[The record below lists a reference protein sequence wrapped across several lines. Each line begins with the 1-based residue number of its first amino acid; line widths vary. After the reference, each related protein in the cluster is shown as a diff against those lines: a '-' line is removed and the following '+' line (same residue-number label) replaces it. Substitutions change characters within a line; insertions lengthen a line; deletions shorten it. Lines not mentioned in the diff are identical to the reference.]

1 MERQTEQ
8 PDLWQDRE
16 RAESVLTR
24 LKGLKRRYEPWQKLR
39 AEVTDLAELYELA
52 VAEEAADLESEI
64 SATAA
69 DLRRTCADLQQLE
82 WMAGPHDAAGCF
94 LTVHAGAGGTEACDW
109 VAMLLRM
116 YTRWAEGH
124 KFKAEIIDL
133 MEVEGGVKSVTAEV
147 AGDYAFGFL
156 RAESGIHRLVRISPF
171 DASKRRHT
179 SFASVAASP
188 VIDDS
193 IEVDTRP
200 EDLRVDTYRASGA
213 GGQHVNKT
221 DSAVR
226 MTHLPTGIVV
236 QCQNERSQHKNR
248 ATAMKVLR
256 SRLYDYFE
264 EQQRRERRNLE
275 GDKRDIS
282 WGNQIRSY
290 VFQPYT
296 LVKDHR
302 TKFESGNV
310 QAVMDGAIDPFITA
324 YLKHAWGH
332 RAALRR
338 SPTARAVS
346 ALPAPPVD
354 CAERSGRRAA
364 HPAAARRCGRGAA
377 GARSRRVCRTAAG
390 RSARRLAGG
399 LYRPAR
405 GPPGGGELLPRQR
418 HSASAAGTPG
428 PDSPAPADCRG
439 AARPR
444 SVGAGR
450 RRAHGERAPGGASAA
465 ARSAGIEAAPPPVL
479 WTSSSPRCAAGC
491 EELRALSPAELA
503 IAPHKP
509 LAMAAV
515 SGDDP
520 LLAAPRFSSL
530 QAVREADLDLL
541 ITGALEEVEGVLF
554 MELHAVDSNL
564 GPPGAQLPRRGAPG
578 GGRRRRRGVAA
589 AARAAPDRRA
599 VGDAHRAAD
608 AGAERGVCRRRICRR
623 RRHRGAVPD
632 ARARTGSASPPR
644 AMSRWSARWRWPA
657 AG

>member
-1 MERQTEQ
+1 MRELERQTEQ

-39 AEVTDLAELYELA
+39 ADVTDLAELYELA
-52 VAEEAADLESEI
+52 VAEEEADLETEI

-69 DLRRTCADLQQLE
+69 ALQRTCAELQQLE

-116 YTRWAEGH
+116 YTRWAERH
-124 KFKAEIIDL
+124 EFKVEIIDL

-156 RAESGIHRLVRISPF
+156 RAEGGIHRLVRISPF

-193 IEVDTRP
+193 IEVEIRP

-264 EQQRRERRNLE
+264 EQQRRERRDLE

-302 TKFESGNV
+302 TRFESGNV
-310 QAVMDGAIDPFITA
+310 QAVIDGAIDPFITA
-324 YLKHAWGH
+324 YLKHDGG
-332 RAALRR
+332 AL
-338 SPTARAVS
+338 
-346 ALPAPPVD
+346 
-354 CAERSGRRAA
+354 
-364 HPAAARRCGRGAA
+364 RGAA
-377 GARSRRVCRTAAG
+377 TQATGEG
-390 RSARRLAGG
+390 R
-399 LYRPAR
+399 
-405 GPPGGGELLPRQR
+405 
-418 HSASAAGTPG
+418 
-428 PDSPAPADCRG
+428 
-439 AARPR
+439 
-444 SVGAGR
+444 
-450 RRAHGERAPGGASAA
+450 
-465 ARSAGIEAAPPPVL
+465 
-479 WTSSSPRCAAGC
+479 
-491 EELRALSPAELA
+491 
-503 IAPHKP
+503 
-509 LAMAAV
+509 
-515 SGDDP
+515 
-520 LLAAPRFSSL
+520 
-530 QAVREADLDLL
+530 
-541 ITGALEEVEGVLF
+541 
-554 MELHAVDSNL
+554 
-564 GPPGAQLPRRGAPG
+564 
-578 GGRRRRRGVAA
+578 
-589 AARAAPDRRA
+589 
-599 VGDAHRAAD
+599 
-608 AGAERGVCRRRICRR
+608 
-623 RRHRGAVPD
+623 
-632 ARARTGSASPPR
+632 
-644 AMSRWSARWRWPA
+644 
-657 AG
+657 